1 MKKPSFTKWLF
12 EKRDVDTLIIAFI
25 ISQSCSQF
33 ISDLSVSIIN
43 PIIEGLLPK
52 SNDEQVQ
59 VLNIYDYI
67 IIHFKLQYAIS
78 GFIKL
83 VFNFFLAYVIVMYV
97 YKLLNLN

>member
-1 MKKPSFTKWLF
+1 MKKTSFTKWLF

-43 PIIEGLLPK
+43 PIIEGLLPQT
-52 SNDEQVQ
+52 DDDQVQ
-59 VLNIYDYI
+59 VLNIYNYI
-67 IIHFKLQYAIS
+67 IIRFKLQYAIS

-83 VFNFFLAYVIVMYV
+83 LFNFFLAYIIVMYV
-97 YKLLNLN
+97 YKILNLN